1 MAITTMIKIE
11 GTTGMKM
18 KTEYTVTCAY
28 AMPTNQVSAFVIA
41 HHGMILNTT
50 TMICCIRKD

>member
-1 MAITTMIKIE
+1 MIKIE

-18 KTEYTVTCAY
+18 KTEYPVTCAY

-41 HHGMILNTT
+41 HHGVILNTT
-50 TMICCIRKD
+50 MMICCIRKG

>member
-1 MAITTMIKIE
+1 MTITTMIKTK

-18 KTEYTVTCAY
+18 KTEYPATCAC

-41 HHGMILNTT
+41 HHGVILNTT
-50 TMICCIRKD
+50 MMTCCIRKG